1 MTGCSRG
8 GPPGGTCASET
19 LAGASITCWPA
30 ANWRRRRR
38 HVSCSERWARATMH
52 RWWRRSR
59 CNDDGRTFTPDEEI
73 EGRDTVIM
81 LGHVRTLCG
90 SAAGSRRL
98 PETSLLPG
106 PTARELQFI
115 GM

>member
-1 MTGCSRG
+1 
-8 GPPGGTCASET
+8 
-19 LAGASITCWPA
+19 
-30 ANWRRRRR
+30 
-38 HVSCSERWARATMH
+38 MH

-106 PTARELQFI
+106 PTAWELQFI
-115 GM
+115 GMA

>member
-1 MTGCSRG
+1 
-8 GPPGGTCASET
+8 
-19 LAGASITCWPA
+19 
-30 ANWRRRRR
+30 
-38 HVSCSERWARATMH
+38 MH

-90 SAAGSRRL
+90 SAAAKATRNLAPARAHGPGVAIHRDGLTSPAAG
-98 PETSLLPG
+98 PEKTRTSCPIC
-106 PTARELQFI
+106 P
-115 GM
+115 